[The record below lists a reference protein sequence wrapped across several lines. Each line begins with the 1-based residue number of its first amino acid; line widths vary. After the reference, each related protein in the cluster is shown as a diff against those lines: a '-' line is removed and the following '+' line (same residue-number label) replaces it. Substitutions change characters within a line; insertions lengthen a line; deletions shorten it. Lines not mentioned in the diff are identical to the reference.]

1 MCTSRNFLYSDYSVA
16 MLAVQGKGITLGRLC
31 GSANLEKQIQ
41 HFSDFR
47 KQKHTKKE
55 NTNINYIQYI
65 YI

>member
-1 MCTSRNFLYSDYSVA
+1 